1 MNCKKFRLKIN
12 ILKSMNDP
20 DRGIVGTW
28 AFYVQENMFIISKE
42 LLLGFDWVLRREAIT
57 RSISFMFL

>member
-1 MNCKKFRLKIN
+1 
-12 ILKSMNDP
+12 MNDP

-28 AFYVQENMFIISKE
+28 DFYVQENMFIISKE